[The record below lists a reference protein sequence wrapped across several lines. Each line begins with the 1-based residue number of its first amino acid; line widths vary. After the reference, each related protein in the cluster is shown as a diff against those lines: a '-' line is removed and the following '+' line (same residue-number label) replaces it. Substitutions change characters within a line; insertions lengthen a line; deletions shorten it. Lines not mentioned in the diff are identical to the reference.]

1 MKDLISTIARAL
13 VDDPDQVSVYEV
25 EGSYTTVLELTVA
38 KSDIGKVIGR
48 KGHTA
53 RAIRTIL
60 SAASGKTKKRFVM
73 EIIE

>member
-38 KSDIGKVIGR
+38 KSDMGKVIGK
-48 KGHTA
+48 KGQTA

-60 SAASGKTKKRFVM
+60 SAACGKTKKRVVM

>member
-38 KSDIGKVIGR
+38 KNDIGKVIGK
-48 KGHTA
+48 KGQTA

-60 SAASGKTKKRFVM
+60 SAVSGKTKKRVVM

>member
-13 VDDPDQVSVYEV
+13 VDDPDKVSVYEV

-38 KSDIGKVIGR
+38 KSDIGMVIGK

>member
-38 KSDIGKVIGR
+38 ESDIGKVIGK

-60 SAASGKTKKRFVM
+60 SAASGKTKKHFVM
-73 EIIE
+73 EIIG